1 MHVQSRT
8 LHVAEFSLRIVPT
21 RNATAHAHPK
31 TAGECLPRLRRRR
44 RMLLVITHYPN
55 EEIGGRPG
63 RQIDC
68 CFSADDKRQGS
79 ER

>member
-1 MHVQSRT
+1 
-8 LHVAEFSLRIVPT
+8 
-21 RNATAHAHPK
+21 
-31 TAGECLPRLRRRR
+31 LPRLRRRR

-68 CFSADDKRQGS
+68 CFSADGKRQGS